1 MAEGAD
7 EMNCPECGAEL
18 EAGTVDLNTIGWCCS
33 KCGIKI
39 YKKKSEL
46 DRVIEKWEP
55 IIKEMAEQSE
65 RDFYELSKIIFTVA
79 IQDAYKLAD
88 SIGWKE

>member
-18 EAGTVDLNTIGWCCS
+18 EAGAVDLNTVSWCCS

-39 YKKKSEL
+39 YKE
-46 DRVIEKWEP
+46 I
-55 IIKEMAEQSE
+55 AEE
-65 RDFYELSKIIFTVA
+65 DVNDDMLVDGIFTTYA
-79 IQDAYKLAD
+79 ERIRK
-88 SIGWKE
+88 